1 MKVSEMPYQRITVEE
16 FKEQAEKIIAKI
28 KAAKSAEDLKA
39 ARDEYNK
46 ISEEVDTVASLANCR
61 FTLNTRDEFYNA
73 EMDYYDNA
81 MPLFC
86 GHHGC
91 HLLIY
96 PSTRRGA
103 FFRPQTQMRV
113 HP

>member
-28 KAAKSAEDLKA
+28 KAAKSAEDLKN
-39 ARDEYNK
+39 ARDDFNK
-46 ISEEVDTVASLANCR
+46 ISEEVETACSLANCR

-81 MPLFC
+81 MPLFSEIENEYKKAM
-86 GHHGC
+86 
-91 HLLIY
+91 LDSPY
-96 PSTRRGA
+96 RA
-103 FFRPQTQMRV
+103 
-113 HP
+113 